1 MTRSRTRDCWLSFF
15 VGVALCGFL
24 ALYFQRSQADPP
36 SRWLR
41 VEVIFGKW
49 HEFKRFRLGP
59 LYHWRRRCERSI
71 APDGWETIGAVT
83 TWRQFECVR
92 LRRVV
97 E

>member
-15 VGVALCGFL
+15 VGVALCGGL
-24 ALYFQRSQADPP
+24 ALYFHRPPIDLP

-41 VEVIFGKW
+41 VEVVYGKW
-49 HEFKRFRLGP
+49 HEFKRFELGP
-59 LYHWRRRCERSI
+59 LYHRRRRCERSI
-71 APDGWETIGAVT
+71 GPDGWETVGAVT